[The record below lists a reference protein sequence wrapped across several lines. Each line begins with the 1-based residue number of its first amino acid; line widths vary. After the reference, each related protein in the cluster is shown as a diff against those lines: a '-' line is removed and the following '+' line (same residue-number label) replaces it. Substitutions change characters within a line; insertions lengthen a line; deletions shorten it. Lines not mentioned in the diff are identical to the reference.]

1 MAAVLQLICQGETL
15 ANRHSRFPANDALSE
30 ASRLAA
36 QQMQGGIAPGSQI
49 WLAPELAAQQTAQA
63 LGAVGQSVPALAEPA
78 YGLWAG
84 MPIKAVITQHGE
96 DFQRWLAG
104 EAAPGGEGV
113 AQLLARTDSWLSG
126 YVADRQPQCAIV
138 SAAVIRAMVI
148 GLLGAPVSA
157 FQLIDIAPL
166 SITTLRG
173 DGKRWHLT
181 SINSVRLAFAE
192 GSL

>member
-1 MAAVLQLICQGETL
+1 MVAVLQLICQGETL
-15 ANRHSRFPANDALSE
+15 ANRHSRFPANDVLSE

-36 QQMQGGIAPGSQI
+36 QQMQGGIAAGSKI

-63 LGAVGQSVPALAEPA
+63 LGVAGQNVPALAEPA

-84 MPIKAVITQHGE
+84 MSIKAVITQQGE
-96 DFQRWLAG
+96 DFQRWLTG

-113 AQLLARTDSWLSG
+113 AQLLVRTGAWLSG
-126 YVADRQPQCAIV
+126 RITGRQPQCAIV

-166 SITTLRG
+166 SLTTLRG

-181 SINSVRLAFAE
+181 SINSVRLAFPE

>member
-1 MAAVLQLICQGETL
+1 MVAVLQLICQGETL
-15 ANRHSRFPANDALSE
+15 ANRHSRFPADDALSE
-30 ASRLAA
+30 TSRLAA

-49 WLAPELAAQQTAQA
+49 WLAPELAAQQTALA
-63 LGAVGQSVPALAEPA
+63 LGLAGRSVQALAEPA

-84 MPIKAVITQHGE
+84 MPIKAVIMQHSE

-104 EAAPGGEGV
+104 EAAPGGEGM
-113 AQLLARTDSWLSG
+113 AQLVARTGAWLSG
-126 YVADRQPQCAIV
+126 SIADRQPQCAIV
-138 SAAVIRAMVI
+138 SAVVIRAMVI
-148 GLLGAPVSA
+148 GLLGAPASA

>member
-15 ANRHSRFPANDALSE
+15 ANRHSRFPANDALSD

-36 QQMQGGIAPGSQI
+36 HRMQGCIEADSKI
-49 WLAPELAAQQTAQA
+49 WLAPALAAQQTAQA
-63 LGAVGQSVPALAEPA
+63 LGVAGHSATALAEPA
-78 YGLWAG
+78 CGLWAG
-84 MPIKAVITQHGE
+84 MPIKAVMTQHGE

-113 AQLLARTDSWLSG
+113 AQLVLRTGEWLSG
-126 YVADRQPQCAIV
+126 RVAERQPQCAIV
-138 SAAVIRAMVI
+138 SAAVIRAVVI

-157 FQLIDIAPL
+157 FRLIDIAPL

-181 SINSVRLAFAE
+181 SINSVRFAFAE